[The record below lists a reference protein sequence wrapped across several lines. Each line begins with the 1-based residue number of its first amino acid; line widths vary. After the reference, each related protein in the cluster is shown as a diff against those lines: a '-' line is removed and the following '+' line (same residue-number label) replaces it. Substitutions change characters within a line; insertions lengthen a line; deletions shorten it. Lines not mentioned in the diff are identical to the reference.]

1 MATYTCTT
9 FLSGPKYVHVGD
21 TSVDGQLM
29 FGAASSTG
37 DVVFLAKVPHGAKIV
52 DFTEYHTTGATAQAL
67 SFGFDRGVVA
77 GGAGNASILIA
88 SGAQA
93 TRNSIKMTRA
103 GFPLTISLSDL
114 DPVRYAILTGKQ
126 EAGSATTSLVVN
138 FRLTARFDGPERM

>member
-9 FLSGPKYVHVGD
+9 FLAPPKYLHAGD
-21 TSVDGQLM
+21 NSVDGQVI
-29 FGAASSTG
+29 FGAASSVA
-37 DVVFLAKVPHGAKIV
+37 DVVFLTKVAHGAKIV

-77 GGAGNASILIA
+77 GGGGNASILIA
-88 SGAQA
+88 SGTQHV
-93 TRNSIKMTRA
+93 RNSILMTRA

-114 DPVRYAILTGKQ
+114 DPVRYAILIGKV

-138 FRLTARFDGPERM
+138 FRLTARFDGPERL

>member
-9 FLSGPKYVHVGD
+9 FLNGPKYLHAGD
-21 TSVDGQLM
+21 YSVDGKVM
-29 FGAASSTG
+29 FGAASSVA
-37 DVVFLAKVPHGAKIV
+37 DVVFLAKVAHGTKIV

-67 SFGFDRGVVA
+67 SFGFNKGVVA

-88 SGAQA
+88 SGTQHI
-93 TRNSIKMTRA
+93 RNSILMTRA

-114 DPVRYAILTGKQ
+114 DPVRYATLIGVV

-138 FRLTARFDGPERM
+138 FRLTTRADGPDQV